1 MSWKISKVFLS
12 DMSLSSSSL
21 LSSKNGAVALLH
33 SSPLHPSQAA
43 THFKPLFRQE
53 HRLVPQTLRDDN
65 LHLHRIITKR
75 LSGAASLSVITG
87 NNILLIFLHLQYSG
101 FSTHPWR
108 LAEYGGKNYLGQTCW
123 SYHHY
128 HARIQWCTSWTIPS
142 RYRKLTVFTI

>member
-1 MSWKISKVFLS
+1 MFLS
-12 DMSLSSSSL
+12 DMSLSSLSL

-87 NNILLIFLHLQYSG
+87 NNILFIFFHPQSSG
-101 FSTHPWR
+101 FSIHLSKDFHTNLKMYTQTVEIGSSFSWWQSLWINLHCICCYHTHIFFI
-108 LAEYGGKNYLGQTCW
+108 AQT
-123 SYHHY
+123 
-128 HARIQWCTSWTIPS
+128 I
-142 RYRKLTVFTI
+142 